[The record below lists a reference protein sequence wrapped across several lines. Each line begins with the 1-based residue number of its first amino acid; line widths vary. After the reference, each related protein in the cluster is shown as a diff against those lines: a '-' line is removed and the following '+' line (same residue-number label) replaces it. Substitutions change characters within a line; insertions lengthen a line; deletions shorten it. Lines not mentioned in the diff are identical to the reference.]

1 MRYIS
6 VLQRSHNI
14 ASLVGAAAGTA
25 VLGGVIGRTG
35 GRGGVGSDMAGIIA
49 HASFNE

>member
-6 VLQRSHNI
+6 ALQRSHSI
-14 ASLVGAAAGTA
+14 ASLVDEAGAA
-25 VLGGVIGRTG
+25 VVSGVIGRPG

-49 HASFNE
+49 HASFLE

>member
-6 VLQRSHNI
+6 ALQRSHSM
-14 ASLVGAAAGTA
+14 ASLLDAAADTA
-25 VLGGVIGRTG
+25 VLSGVIGRTG

-49 HASFNE
+49 HASFGE